1 MQWMTILIAL
11 ALLAVAIV
19 VGLILYSKYS
29 VQGFQNPSP
38 PSVPT
43 FTMFY
48 ADWCGH
54 CKKAKP
60 GFVEFMANGEV
71 QVGDKKV
78 KIDMIE
84 ADSGNEKLNRMQVP
98 GYPTFMLE
106 LPSGKVVEYKG
117 KRDVPGY
124 LEFLN
129 AELGVKSSTS

>member
-1 MQWMTILIAL
+1 MAGMTILIGL
-11 ALLAVAIV
+11 AILAVAV
-19 VGLILYSKYS
+19 VAGLILYSKYS

-54 CKKAKP
+54 CKRAKP
-60 GFVEFMANGEV
+60 GFVEFMGNGDV

-84 ADSGNEKLNRMQVP
+84 ADSGNAKLNTMKVQ

-106 LPSGKVVEYKG
+106 MPSGKVVEYKG

-129 AELGVKSSTS
+129 AELGVKNTTA

>member
-1 MQWMTILIAL
+1 MTILIGL
-11 ALLAVAIV
+11 ALLAVASV
-19 VGLILYSKYS
+19 VGLILYSRYS

-54 CKKAKP
+54 CKRAKP

-78 KIDMIE
+78 KVDMIE
-84 ADSGNEKLNRMQVP
+84 ADSGNEKLQRMPVQ

-106 LPSGKVVEYKG
+106 MPSGNVVEYKG
-117 KRDVPGY
+117 KREVSGY

-129 AELGVKSSTS
+129 KELGVKNSTA